1 MHGMARVASMIS
13 VAAWVTDGAGLLAGA
28 SVRDLI
34 VITGIGIAGATF
46 GAGVAAR
53 EEDVTLLIRA
63 LDRALTP
70 LIDPA
75 PRSGPVVKPGSRH

>member
-1 MHGMARVASMIS
+1 MHGIARLASIVS
-13 VAAWVTDGAGLLAGA
+13 AAAWIADGAGLLAGF

-34 VITGIGIAGATF
+34 VITGIGIAGACF

-63 LDRALTP
+63 LDKALN
-70 LIDPA
+70 PA
-75 PRSGPVVKPGSRH
+75 PGPAPISRPISRPRAR